1 MSEVVTDMSDVFAE
15 AAVGDGLPAQ
25 QRRWA
30 MFTYLIGLSMSVLD
44 GNIANTALPSI
55 ASQLGASPEASI
67 WVVNAFLLAVAICVL
82 PLSSLADIIGYKRV
96 YQGGLALFTVASIGC
111 SLPHS
116 LDTLILAR
124 ILQGV
129 AAAGMWSISAAMM
142 RYTYPKALLGRAVGL
157 SGIVVFTSAAAGP
170 SIASGIL
177 AIATW
182 HWLFAIN
189 VPFGLLS
196 LSLSERFLVKA
207 PGTRHR
213 WDLWSGVLNAGT
225 VTLLITAIEAVGTP
239 GRDPIIVAELAGAA
253 ILGTLLIRR
262 QILLRNPMLA
272 VDLFRKPIFALAA
285 AASFC
290 AFMGQGLA
298 FVVLPFYF
306 IDGLGVSQVRA
317 GLLLTP
323 WPLAAG
329 VMSHFSG
336 RLADRY
342 PFWVLGTIGMTV
354 MTGGLLLLGLAPA
367 HPTTWQIVWRAAFG
381 GAGFGFFGA
390 PNNRALVANA
400 PRERAGGAGGVST
413 MSRLMGQAIG
423 IAVVAVIFSVTAHG
437 QATLHSATL
446 ALLFGS
452 GFTVL
457 AAAVCFGSLRAP
469 HIEPA

>member
-1 MSEVVTDMSDVFAE
+1 MSEVVTDIFAD
-15 AAVGDGLPAQ
+15 AAYGDGLPAE

-96 YQGGLALFTVASIGC
+96 YQGGLALFTLASIGC

-116 LDTLILAR
+116 LGTLILAR
-124 ILQGV
+124 IVQGV

-157 SGIVVFTSAAAGP
+157 TGIVVFTSAAAGP

-177 AIATW
+177 AITTW

-196 LSLSERFLVKA
+196 LSLSERFLVPA
-207 PGTRHR
+207 PGSRHR
-213 WDLWSGVLNAGT
+213 WDLWSGLLNAAA
-225 VTLLITAIEAVGTP
+225 VTLLITAIEDVGLNRRVGVIAFQLVAAV
-239 GRDPIIVAELAGAA
+239 
-253 ILGTLLIRR
+253 ILGLFLVRR
-262 QILLRNPMLA
+262 QIANRNPMLA
-272 VDLFRKPIFALAA
+272 VDLFKRRIFALAA

-306 IDGLGVSQVRA
+306 IDGLGVSQVKA

-329 VMSHFSG
+329 VMSHFAG
-336 RLADRY
+336 RLADKY

-354 MTGGLLLLGLAPA
+354 MSGGLLLLGLAPA
-367 HPTTWQIVWRAAFG
+367 HPTTFQIVWRAALG

-390 PNNRALVANA
+390 PNNRALVANS
-400 PRERAGGAGGVST
+400 PRERAGGAGGIST

-423 IAVVAVIFSVTAHG
+423 IAVVAMIFGLTAHG

-446 ALLFGS
+446 ALLWGS

-457 AAAVCFGSLRAP
+457 AAAVCFGSFRQP
-469 HIEPA
+469 HIEPV

>member
-1 MSEVVTDMSDVFAE
+1 MSEVVTDIFGD
-15 AAVGDGLPAQ
+15 AAAGDGLPAD

-55 ASQLGASPEASI
+55 ATQLGASPEASI

-96 YQGGLALFTVASIGC
+96 YQGGLVLFIIASIGC

-116 LDTLILAR
+116 LPQLIMAR
-124 ILQGV
+124 VLQGV

-213 WDLWSGVLNAGT
+213 WDLWSGVLNAAT
-225 VTLLITAIEAVGTP
+225 VTLLITAIEGVGDP
-239 GRDPIIVAELAGAA
+239 GRGRIIVTELLGAA
-253 ILGTLLIRR
+253 ILGAFMIRR
-262 QILLRNPMLA
+262 QMDLHHPMLA
-272 VDLFRKPIFALAA
+272 VDLFRKPIFAMAA

-290 AFMGQGLA
+290 AFMGAGLA

-306 IDGLGVSQVRA
+306 IDGLGVSQVMA

-329 VMSHFSG
+329 LMSHFSG
-336 RLADRY
+336 RLADRI
-342 PFWVLGTIGMTV
+342 PFWILGSVGMTV
-354 MTGGLLLLGLAPA
+354 MTTGLLLLGLVPA
-367 HPTTWQIVWRAAFG
+367 HPTTFQIVWRAAVG

-390 PNNRALVANA
+390 ANNRAMVANA
-400 PRERAGGAGGVST
+400 PRERAGGAGGVMT
-413 MSRLMGQAIG
+413 MSRLVGQAIG
-423 IAVVAVIFSVTAHG
+423 IALVAVIFGLIAHG
-437 QATLHSATL
+437 QATLRAATL

-452 GFTVL
+452 GFTVVS
-457 AAAVCFGSLRAP
+457 AAVCLTSFRQP
-469 HIEPA
+469 HLEPA

>member
-1 MSEVVTDMSDVFAE
+1 MSEAVSDIFAE
-15 AAVGDGLPAQ
+15 AALGDGLPAQ

-30 MFTYLIGLSMSVLD
+30 MFTYLIGLAMSVLD

-96 YQGGLALFTVASIGC
+96 YQGGLALFIVASIGC

-116 LDTLILAR
+116 LTTLIMAR
-124 ILQGV
+124 VLQGV
-129 AAAGMWSISAAMM
+129 AAAGMWSISAAIM

-177 AIATW
+177 AIASW

-213 WDLWSGVLNAGT
+213 WDLWSGLLNAIT
-225 VTLLITAIEAVGTP
+225 VTLLITAIEDVGDT
-239 GRDPIIVAELAGAA
+239 GRGPIIAAELVGAA
-253 ILGTLLIRR
+253 VLGTLLIRR
-262 QILLRNPMLA
+262 QMALRNPMLA
-272 VDLFRKPIFALAA
+272 VDLFKKPIFALAA

-342 PFWVLGTIGMTV
+342 PFWILGAMGMAV
-354 MTGGLLLLGLAPA
+354 MTGGLLLLGFAPA
-367 HPTTWQIVWRAAFG
+367 HPTTLQIVWRAALG
-381 GAGFGFFGA
+381 GAGFGLFGA

-400 PRERAGGAGGVST
+400 SRERAGGAGGVST

-423 IAVVAVIFSVTAHG
+423 IAVVAVIFAITAHG
-437 QATLHSATL
+437 QVTLRNSML
-446 ALLFGS
+446 ALLCGA
-452 GFTVL
+452 GFTVV
-457 AAAVCFGSLRAP
+457 AAAVCLGSIRTP
-469 HIEPA
+469 HLEAT

>member
-1 MSEVVTDMSDVFAE
+1 MSEVVTEIFGD
-15 AAVGDGLPAQ
+15 AAAGDGLPAD

-55 ASQLGASPEASI
+55 ATQLGASPEASI

-116 LDTLILAR
+116 LTTLIMAR
-124 ILQGV
+124 VLQGV
-129 AAAGMWSISAAMM
+129 AAAGMWSVSAAML

-196 LSLSERFLVKA
+196 LSLSERFLVAA

-213 WDLWSGVLNAGT
+213 WDLWSGVLNAAT
-225 VTLLITAIEAVGTP
+225 VTLLITAIEDVGVA
-239 GRDPIIVAELAGAA
+239 GREHFIVAELIGAA
-253 ILGTLLIRR
+253 ILGALLVRR
-262 QILLRNPMLA
+262 QMSLRNPMLA
-272 VDLFRKPIFALAA
+272 VDLFRKPIFRLAA
-285 AASFC
+285 TASFC

-329 VMSHFSG
+329 LMSHFSG

-342 PFWVLGTIGMTV
+342 PFWLLGTIGMTV
-354 MTGGLLLLGLAPA
+354 MTGGLLLLGMAPA
-367 HPTTWQIVWRAAFG
+367 HPTTFQIVWRAAVG

-400 PRERAGGAGGVST
+400 PRERAGGAGGIST

-423 IAVVAVIFSVTAHG
+423 IAIVAMIFGLTAHG
-437 QATLHSATL
+437 EVTLHNSAF
-446 ALLFGS
+446 ALLCGS
-452 GFTVL
+452 AFTVL
-457 AAAVCFGSLRAP
+457 AAAVCFGSFRQP
-469 HIEPA
+469 HLEPA

>member
-1 MSEVVTDMSDVFAE
+1 MSELVTDVFVD
-15 AAVGDGLPAQ
+15 AAAGDGLPAD

-30 MFTYLIGLSMSVLD
+30 MFTYLIGLAMSVLD

-116 LDTLILAR
+116 LTTLILAR
-124 ILQGV
+124 VFQGV
-129 AAAGMWSISAAMM
+129 AAAGMWSVSAAMM

-177 AIATW
+177 AIASW

-196 LSLSERFLVKA
+196 LSLSERFLVAA
-207 PGTRHR
+207 PGSRHR
-213 WDLWSGVLNAGT
+213 WDLWSGLLNAAT
-225 VTLLITAIEAVGTP
+225 VTLLITAIEDVGVE
-239 GRDPIIVAELAGAA
+239 GRGRVIVAELIGAVVLG
-253 ILGTLLIRR
+253 ILLVRR
-262 QILLRNPMLA
+262 QIAMRNPMLA
-272 VDLFRKPIFALAA
+272 VDLFEKPIFALAA
-285 AASFC
+285 GASFC

-329 VMSHFSG
+329 VMSHFAG

-342 PFWVLGTIGMTV
+342 PFWILGTIGMTF

-367 HPTTWQIVWRAAFG
+367 HPTTLQIVWRAAVG

-400 PRERAGGAGGVST
+400 PRQRAGGAGGVST
-413 MSRLMGQAIG
+413 MSRLMGQSIG
-423 IAVVAVIFSVTAHG
+423 IAVVAMIFGLTAHG
-437 QATLHSATL
+437 QATLRSATL
-446 ALLFGS
+446 ALLCGS
-452 GFTVL
+452 AFTVL
-457 AAAVCFGSLRAP
+457 AAGVCFGSFRQP
-469 HIEPA
+469 HMEPA

>member
-1 MSEVVTDMSDVFAE
+1 MSEVVTDVFAE

-30 MFTYLIGLSMSVLD
+30 MFTYLIGLAMSVLD

-96 YQGGLALFTVASIGC
+96 YQGGLALFTIASVGC

-116 LDTLILAR
+116 LTTLIMAR
-124 ILQGV
+124 VLQGV

-157 SGIVVFTSAAAGP
+157 SGIIVFSAAAAGP
-170 SIASGIL
+170 SIASGVL
-177 AIATW
+177 AVASW

-207 PGTRHR
+207 PGSQHR
-213 WDLWSGVLNAGT
+213 WDLWSGVLNAAT
-225 VTLLITAIEAVGTP
+225 VTLLITAIEDVGTP
-239 GRDPIIVAELAGAA
+239 GRGPVIVAELTGAA
-253 ILGTLLIRR
+253 ILGTFLIRR
-262 QILLRNPMLA
+262 QISLRNPMLA
-272 VDLFRKPIFALAA
+272 VDLFRKPIFALAT

-329 VMSHFSG
+329 LMSHFSG

-342 PFWVLGTIGMTV
+342 PFWFLGTIGMTT
-354 MTGGLLLLGLAPA
+354 MTAGLLLLGLGPA
-367 HPTTWQIVWRAAFG
+367 HPSTWQIVWRAALG

-400 PRERAGGAGGVST
+400 PRERAGGAGGVMT
-413 MSRLMGQAIG
+413 MSRLMGQAVG
-423 IAVVAVIFSVTAHG
+423 IAVVAVIFGVIAHG
-437 QATLHSATL
+437 QATLHATTL
-446 ALLFGS
+446 AMLFGS
-452 GFTVL
+452 IFTVL
-457 AAAVCFGSLRAP
+457 AASVCFSSLRAP
-469 HIEPA
+469 HHEPA